1 MKFQFSGKDFFFPF
15 SPGVCEEITEMIKI
29 WWIII
34 LGRLFII
41 DFFIGE
47 LNDLETVAFHRMIVD
62 LEFCFNYILLFFF
75 FFLNSTYSLDI
86 DL

>member
-1 MKFQFSGKDFFFPF
+1 
-15 SPGVCEEITEMIKI
+15 MIKI

-75 FFLNSTYSLDI
+75 FFLIQPIRWTLIFKLFNIIYKKKSSMIFYFNNH
-86 DL
+86 